1 MKNREISKTNKL
13 NKKLKDDISLT
24 EFFEQNAK
32 EFLNV
37 PLNRYIKALIDKK
50 GYTRAKMVRESGIN
64 RRYFYDILS
73 GKRNATRNYVLRI
86 LLVLETPLKNAQWL
100 LRATGYAQLYARDQR
115 DSVIIYCVNH
125 QSSVKD
131 CNTMLEK
138 INCEPI

>member
-1 MKNREISKTNKL
+1 MADNNASKTNVL
-13 NKKLKDDISLT
+13 NEQLKEDVSLT
-24 EFFEQNAK
+24 EFFEQNAQD
-32 EFLNV
+32 FINV
-37 PLNRYIKALIDKK
+37 PLNRYLKALIEKK
-50 GYTRAKMVRESGIN
+50 GVTKTKMVRDSGIN

-86 LLVLETPLKNAQWL
+86 LLVLQIPLKNAQWL
-100 LRATGYAQLYARDQR
+100 LRATGYAQLYARDRR

-131 CNTMLEK
+131 CTAMLEK